1 MQSHK
6 SLIKCSD
13 YIATEKNKLND
24 SVHFNSG
31 VISKYWISA
40 HACVY
45 VCVCVHVSVH
55 VSVHAV
61 GVVRKGMGSKC

>member
-55 VSVHAV
+55 AV